1 MNKEKSNHLVHF
13 AVTIIS
19 KDRPGIVADTSEV
32 LFRLGCN
39 IEDSSCTMLGG
50 DFALILIISHEAP
63 FSKSRLS
70 DEFKALQERT
80 GLVVNLRTLHEDEL
94 APVKDEGELCLISVY
109 GSDQPGIV
117 YRVTKAL
124 AERKV
129 NITDL
134 NTRLIGTKE
143 APVYVL
149 MLEAILPSGMTVEAT
164 SQMLEFLRTELN
176 VEIGVRA
183 ITPVSLELIVS
194 GRKHRCP
201 YKKY

>member
-1 MNKEKSNHLVHF
+1 MNRDKVKHLAHF

-19 KDRPGIVADTSEV
+19 KDRPGIVADTTEV

-50 DFALILIISHEAP
+50 DFAMILIVTHEKP

-70 DEFKALQERT
+70 DEFRVLQERT
-80 GLVVNLRTLHEDEL
+80 GLVVHLRTLHEDEI

-117 YRVTKAL
+117 YRVTRAL
-124 AERKV
+124 ADNMV

-134 NTRLIGTKE
+134 NTRLIGNKDE
-143 APVYVL
+143 PVYVL
-149 MLEAILPSGMTVEAT
+149 MLEAILPSGMTVEST
-164 SQMLEFLRTELN
+164 SEMFETLRTELT

-183 ITPVSLELIVS
+183 ITPVSL
-194 GRKHRCP
+194 
-201 YKKY
+201 

>member
-1 MNKEKSNHLVHF
+1 MSECRKVNLIHF

-50 DFALILIISHEAP
+50 DFAIILIVSHAKP
-63 FSKSRLS
+63 FLKSQLT
-70 DEFKALQERT
+70 DEFRALHERT
-80 GLVVNLRTLHEDEL
+80 GLTASVRHLTENEVC
-94 APVKDEGELCLISVY
+94 PVKEEGELCLVSVY

-117 YRVTKAL
+117 YRVTRAL
-124 AERKV
+124 ADRNV

-134 NTRLIGTKE
+134 NTRLIGSSE
-143 APVYVL
+143 EPVYVM
-149 MLEAILPSGMTVEAT
+149 MLEAVLPAGMAVEDAEKL
-164 SQMLEFLRTELN
+164 LENLKKELN

-183 ITPVSLELIVS
+183 ITPVAF
-194 GRKHRCP
+194 
-201 YKKY
+201 

>member
-1 MNKEKSNHLVHF
+1 MSECRKENLVHF

-19 KDRPGIVADTSEV
+19 KDRPGIVADTTEV

-50 DFALILIISHEAP
+50 DFAIILIVSHEKP
-63 FSKSRLS
+63 FLKTSLA
-70 DEFKALQERT
+70 DEFRALHDRT
-80 GLVVNLRTLHEDEL
+80 GLTAYVRHL
-94 APVKDEGELCLISVY
+94 AESEVCPAKDGGELCLISVY

-117 YRVTKAL
+117 YRVTRAL
-124 AERKV
+124 ADRQV

-143 APVYVL
+143 EPVYVL
-149 MLEAILPSGMTVEAT
+149 MLEAVLPEGLTIEAAEAL
-164 SQMLEFLRTELN
+164 LEKLKKELN

-183 ITPVSLELIVS
+183 ITPVAL
-194 GRKHRCP
+194 
-201 YKKY
+201 

>member
-1 MNKEKSNHLVHF
+1 MTYERTKHLAHF
-13 AVTIIS
+13 ALTIIS
-19 KDRPGIVADTSEV
+19 KDRPGIVADTTEV

-50 DFALILIISHEAP
+50 DFAMILIVTHEKP

-70 DEFKALQERT
+70 DEFRILHERT
-80 GLVVNLRTLHEDEL
+80 GLVVHLRTLHEDEI
-94 APVKDEGELCLISVY
+94 APVPDAGELCLISVY

-117 YRVTKAL
+117 YRVTRTL
-124 AERKV
+124 AEHKI

-143 APVYVL
+143 EPVYVL
-149 MLEAILPSGMTVEAT
+149 MLEAILPVALTVDST
-164 SQMLEFLRTELN
+164 SQLLESLRKELN

-183 ITPVSLELIVS
+183 ITAVSL
-194 GRKHRCP
+194 
-201 YKKY
+201 

>member
-1 MNKEKSNHLVHF
+1 MNKEKSNNLVHF

-50 DFALILIISHEAP
+50 DFALILIISHKAP

-80 GLVVNLRTLHEDEL
+80 GLVVNLRTLNEDEL

-124 AERKV
+124 AESKV

-149 MLEAILPSGMTVEAT
+149 MLEAILPSGMTVDST

-183 ITPVSLELIVS
+183 ITPVSL
-194 GRKHRCP
+194 
-201 YKKY
+201 